1 MLALTNILLFNDITG
16 MITEQFKQIEKI
28 HDFTL
33 KKTVSFVR
41 QSFTLTNINYETQT
55 IAFAMVLIKHTI
67 NQIFRMMT
75 FFMISVLKDFFIL
88 LQYYL

>member
-1 MLALTNILLFNDITG
+1 M
-16 MITEQFKQIEKI
+16 
-28 HDFTL
+28 
-33 KKTVSFVR
+33 R

>member
-16 MITEQFKQIEKI
+16 MIIEQFKRIEKI

-33 KKTVSFVR
+33 KKTASFVR

-55 IAFAMVLIKHTI
+55 IAFATVLIKH
-67 NQIFRMMT
+67 NQSNIQND
-75 FFMISVLKDFFIL
+75 DFFS
-88 LQYYL
+88 